1 MYQVGD
7 LIYYGNTG
15 VCKVTDISPSSLPGA
30 TAGQLYYTIKPL
42 YQECVI
48 YAPVDSEKVFIR
60 PVISREEAERLIDQ
74 IPSIRAEA
82 YHGRVIS
89 ELAQHYESALR
100 THDCGNLI
108 EMTMSIYAK
117 KRTAEAQKRK
127 FGMVDE
133 RFMKRAEE
141 LLFGELAAALDMDR
155 EKVPAYIATRVDA
168 LQQEEDKGEARSAG

>member
-1 MYQVGD
+1 MVYQVGD

-15 VCKVTDISPSSLPGA
+15 VCKIVEISPSSLPGA
-30 TAGQLYYTIKPL
+30 AKGQLYYTIRPL

-48 YAPVDSEKVFIR
+48 YVPVDSDKVFIR

-74 IPSIRAEA
+74 IPTIRVEA

-100 THDCGNLI
+100 THDCGDLI
-108 EMTMSIYAK
+108 ELTMSIYAK
-117 KRTAEAQKRK
+117 KRNAEEQKRK

-133 RFMKRAEE
+133 RFMKRAED
-141 LLFGELAAALDMDR
+141 LLFGELAAALGMDR
-155 EKVPAYIATRVDA
+155 DDVPGYIAARVDA
-168 LQQEEDKGEARSAG
+168 LGRDGDAARSVG